1 MFKRIPIHYFWTVSL
16 AIGLIGILINEL
28 LLIIVGLFSFLVVHR
43 KRIFNQRVIKRNI
56 GKVTTLKKE
65 MLPDKN
71 KEEKLKLKSNLI
83 CFQKSYYQKINFSI
97 NSSEFIDQNNLDIN
111 TKFKSNQISSA
122 LKYLLE
128 NDKLVEKYQREK
140 VRIANIEAEN
150 ALKKIYDLEIERFQI
165 ITEAL
170 YKSGKACRFLTEV
183 AFRLFYLRSKL
194 IIKKIKVTVRIDLI
208 YIRVRKQINIRI
220 KDKTKTS
227 SSNNYERTSNTIK
240 KIDYKSFKRQERL
253 NKLEKEQYLMKS
265 YYRKI
270 QVGLEKLRQK
280 KVI

>member
-140 VRIANIEAEN
+140 VRIAN
-150 ALKKIYDLEIERFQI
+150 
-165 ITEAL
+165 
-170 YKSGKACRFLTEV
+170 
-183 AFRLFYLRSKL
+183 
-194 IIKKIKVTVRIDLI
+194 
-208 YIRVRKQINIRI
+208 
-220 KDKTKTS
+220 
-227 SSNNYERTSNTIK
+227 
-240 KIDYKSFKRQERL
+240 
-253 NKLEKEQYLMKS
+253 
-265 YYRKI
+265 
-270 QVGLEKLRQK
+270 
-280 KVI
+280 